1 MARQARARLRRA
13 AVGGAAGSIGLGFAI
28 PIDTAQRIVDEIIST
43 GSSSTPVIGVSLD
56 TSFPGPGA
64 RVSEVTQGSGA
75 DEAGLQDGDV
85 ITAIDGDVIAESTE
99 LIDLRVLQQQGK
111 VRCRHLPSGEALYA
125 PLGRDVH
132 HLTCLE
138 CGSSEPLNFCPME
151 QQGLTLPTPDG
162 FKPLFHTLEVFGYCV
177 NCSSHG

>member
-1 MARQARARLRRA
+1 MTTTALTARQQQILA
-13 AVGGAAGSIGLGFAI
+13 ALEA
-28 PIDTAQRIVDEIIST
+28 ST
-43 GSSSTPVIGVSLD
+43 NEL
-56 TSFPGPGA
+56 
-64 RVSEVTQGSGA
+64 SGQA
-75 DEAGLQDGDV
+75 LHAGLQQQGNAMGLATV
-85 ITAIDGDVIAESTE
+85 YRN
-99 LIDLRVLQQQGK
+99 LRVLQQQGK

-151 QQGLTLPTPDG
+151 QQGMTLPTPDG
-162 FKPLFHTLEVFGYCV
+162 FRPLFHTLEVFGYCV